1 MAMILRWICALGL
14 IPYVLSIRCYTCE
27 SIGHFCTL
35 PLNIDGGED
44 HNEYDIPN
52 PRYDAGHVCMSNH
65 YISNKTGVE
74 KVILR
79 GTKHCTELN
88 VINHRIHCCNTS
100 NCNKNL
106 PTMMRKRL
114 VYGINQRLAHSNHQL
129 YLPSIMLM
137 LFAIIFQYYY

>member
-1 MAMILRWICALGL
+1 
-14 IPYVLSIRCYTCE
+14 
-27 SIGHFCTL
+27 
-35 PLNIDGGED
+35 
-44 HNEYDIPN
+44 
-52 PRYDAGHVCMSNH
+52 MSNH
-65 YISNKTGVE
+65 YISNKTGIE

-106 PTMMRKRL
+106 PAMMRKRL
-114 VYGINQRLAHSNHQL
+114 VYGINQRLAYSNHQQ